1 MRTTRITFVV
11 ACVAIVVAL
20 AAVLAGKVVAMD
32 REELRNV
39 PPQIRNWFESMKSP
53 TGKLCCSYADGHRT
67 EYDMRENYYWV
78 PINQVWTPIPPEV
91 VIYDVDLTMTL
102 PASLSA
108 SSGMNAIAH
117 SVEALYAQDAN
128 PIVSLMAREGI

>member
-1 MRTTRITFVV
+1 MRNPRITFVFTG
-11 ACVAIVVAL
+11 VAIAVSL
-20 AAVLAGKVVAMD
+20 AAVMAGKVVAMD

-67 EYDMRENYYWV
+67 EYDMRENSYWV

-91 VIYDVDLTMTL
+91 VIYDKGN
-102 PASLSA
+102 PFS
-108 SSGMNAIAH
+108 
-117 SVEALYAQDAN
+117 EAVVWYN
-128 PIVSLMAREGI
+128 PILVNGQPTGEHKILCFVPGGGS

>member
-1 MRTTRITFVV
+1 MRNPRFTFILFGV
-11 ACVAIVVAL
+11 AMVVAL

-39 PPQIRNWFESMKSP
+39 PPQIRDWFESMKSP

-67 EYDMRENYYWV
+67 DYDMRENSYWV

-91 VIYDVDLTMTL
+91 VIYDKGNPFT
-102 PASLSA
+102 
-108 SSGMNAIAH
+108 
-117 SVEALYAQDAN
+117 EAVVWYN
-128 PIVSLMAREGI
+128 PILVNGQPTGEHKILCFVPGGGS